1 VSSLIDRQQPIS
13 RSTTPEPILVM
24 RLKAGDADA
33 FEELVRTT
41 GGRLLA
47 VARRFLRDEEAARD
61 AVQETFVSAFR
72 AIQTFDGHSQ
82 LSTWLHRI
90 VVNASLMRLRTRQRR
105 GEQSLEPLLPTFTD
119 EGQHAETVMSWTECP
134 ERALEQKQLR
144 AIVREGIGELPD
156 SYRAVLV
163 MRDIEGLS
171 TQEAADLLGISEN
184 ALKLRLHRARQ
195 ALGTIVRR
203 RLAVGAATAVGASAR
218 TPASAPATRRAP
230 KPIAPALVRR
240 AAATWR
246 DRFAAE
252 AIPAAAM

>member
-1 VSSLIDRQQPIS
+1 VSSLADLQQPTS
-13 RSTTPEPILVM
+13 RSTTPESILVT
-24 RLKAGDADA
+24 RLKAGDPDA
-33 FEELVRTT
+33 FEELVRTA

-61 AVQETFVSAFR
+61 AVQETFLSAFR

-90 VVNASLMRLRTRQRR
+90 VVNASLMRLRSRQRR
-105 GEQSLEPLLPTFTD
+105 GEQSLEPLLPTFSED
-119 EGQHAETVMSWTECP
+119 GQHAEAVMSWTECP
-134 ERALEQKQLR
+134 ERTLEQKELR
-144 AIVREGIGELPD
+144 AIVRAGIGELPD

-171 TQEAADLLGISEN
+171 TQEAADLIGISEN

-195 ALGTIVRR
+195 ALGTIVRQ
-203 RLAVGAATAVGASAR
+203 RLAVGAAASV
-218 TPASAPATRRAP
+218 PAATKRAP
-230 KPIAPALVRR
+230 KAIAPALVQR

>member
-1 VSSLIDRQQPIS
+1 VSSLADLQQPAS
-13 RSTTPEPILVM
+13 RPTTPESILVM

-33 FEELVRTT
+33 FEELVRTA

-47 VARRFLRDEEAARD
+47 VARRFLRDDEEAARD
-61 AVQETFVSAFR
+61 VVQETFLSAFR
-72 AIQTFDGHSQ
+72 AVQSFDGHSQ

-90 VVNASLMRLRTRQRR
+90 VVNASLMRLRSRQRR

-119 EGQHAETVMSWTECP
+119 EGQHAEAVMSWTECP

-144 AIVREGIGELPD
+144 AIVREAIGELPD
-156 SYRAVLV
+156 AYRAVLV

-171 TQEAADLLGISEN
+171 TREAADLLSISEN

-203 RLAVGAATAVGASAR
+203 RLTVGAARAASAA
-218 TPASAPATRRAP
+218 TTRRAP
-230 KPIAPALVRR
+230 KAIAPALVQR

-252 AIPAAAM
+252 AIPAGAM

>member
-1 VSSLIDRQQPIS
+1 MTSLADLQQPIS
-13 RSTTPEPILVM
+13 RPCTPESILVM

-33 FEELVRTT
+33 FEELVRTA

-61 AVQETFVSAFR
+61 AVQETFLSAFR
-72 AIQTFDGHSQ
+72 AMQTFDGHSQ

-90 VVNASLMRLRTRQRR
+90 VVNASLMRLRSRTRR

-119 EGQHAETVMSWTECP
+119 EGQHVEAVMSWTECP

-203 RLAVGAATAVGASAR
+203 RMTVGATSATRVTVAL
-218 TPASAPATRRAP
+218 PATKRMP
-230 KPIAPALVRR
+230 KPIAPALVQR

>member
-1 VSSLIDRQQPIS
+1 M
-13 RSTTPEPILVM
+13 TPESILVT
-24 RLKAGDADA
+24 RLKAGDPDA
-33 FEELVRTT
+33 FEELVRTA

-61 AVQETFVSAFR
+61 AVQETFLSAFR

-90 VVNASLMRLRTRQRR
+90 VVNASLMRLRSRQRR

-119 EGQHAETVMSWTECP
+119 EGQHAEAVMSWTECP
-134 ERALEQKQLR
+134 ERLLEQKQMQ
-144 AIVREGIGELPD
+144 AIVRQGIGELPD

-195 ALGTIVRR
+195 ALGTIVRQ
-203 RLAVGAATAVGASAR
+203 RLAVGKTVGTASA
-218 TPASAPATRRAP
+218 AGVAAKATRRSP
-230 KPIAPALVRR
+230 KAIAPALVQR

>member
-1 VSSLIDRQQPIS
+1 VSSLADLQQPTS
-13 RSTTPEPILVM
+13 RSTTPEQILVM

-33 FEELVRTT
+33 FEELVRTA

-61 AVQETFVSAFR
+61 AVQETFLSAFR

-90 VVNASLMRLRTRQRR
+90 VVNASLMRLRSRQRR

-119 EGQHAETVMSWTECP
+119 EGQHAEAVMSWTECP

-156 SYRAVLV
+156 SYRAVLM

-195 ALGTIVRR
+195 ALGTIVRQ
-203 RLAVGAATAVGASAR
+203 RLAVGAASAATA
-218 TPASAPATRRAP
+218 PAPAPATRRAP
-230 KPIAPALVRR
+230 KPIAPALVQR

-246 DRFAAE
+246 DRFAVE
-252 AIPAAAM
+252 AIPAATM

>member
-1 VSSLIDRQQPIS
+1 VSSLANVQCTSRQTPA
-13 RSTTPEPILVM
+13 TPEQILVM

-33 FEELVRTT
+33 FEELVRTS

-61 AVQETFVSAFR
+61 VVQETFLSAFR
-72 AIQTFDGHSQ
+72 AIQGFDGHSQ

-90 VVNASLMRLRTRQRR
+90 VVNAALMRLRVRQRR
-105 GEQSLEPLLPTFTD
+105 AEQSIEPLLPGFAD
-119 EGQHAETVMSWTECP
+119 DGHHAEPVMSWTDCP
-134 ERALEQKQLR
+134 ERTLEQKELR
-144 AIVREGIGELPD
+144 AVVRTAIGELPE
-156 SYRAVLV
+156 SYRTVLM

-171 TQEAADLLGISEN
+171 TQEAADILGISEN

-195 ALGTIVRR
+195 ALATIVRK
-203 RLAVGAATAVGASAR
+203 RLGVGGAGAGASAVAR
-218 TPASAPATRRAP
+218 RAKAPA
-230 KPIAPALVRR
+230 APAPR

-246 DRFAAE
+246 DRFAAA